1 MQAAYTDLRPTYSRD
16 ATDEGAP
23 APPGALN
30 LLLGE
35 TFSLQLRPQPPP
47 PPPSLAAA
55 SVLGAP
61 QGAFRLHVA
70 VLRLDFLQALPTARL
85 TPRF

>member
-16 ATDEGAP
+16 ATDDGAP
-23 APPGALN
+23 ALPGALN

-47 PPPSLAAA
+47 PPLAAA

-70 VLRLDFLQALPTARL
+70 VLRLDFLQALSAARL
-85 TPRF
+85 MPDF